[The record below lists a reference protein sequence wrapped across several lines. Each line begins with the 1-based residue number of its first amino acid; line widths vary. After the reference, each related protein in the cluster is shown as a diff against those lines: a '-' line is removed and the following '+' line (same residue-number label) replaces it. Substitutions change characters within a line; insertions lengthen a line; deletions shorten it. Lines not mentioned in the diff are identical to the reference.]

1 MVVATQAAVDLW
13 SLDCAGFELSAL
25 EATWLSVLSD
35 AERTRYDRYAPLRSK
50 RQLLLSRAM
59 LRSVLTHYLGTSAFD
74 FGLGEH
80 GRPELAGALQSDLS
94 FNLSHSRDR
103 VVVAVTRAGV
113 IGVDVEYAG
122 RVRRI
127 ERLISRYF
135 SPSEQEALMAL
146 PEQFRLERFYALWAL
161 KEAYIKARGL
171 GLAIPL
177 ADFSFDFSAESE
189 AVSIRFDGSLLLQ
202 APTQWSFWRGSVVG
216 ADYALGLALQT
227 PEGKAGSVAV
237 TLRESIRAEGS
248 IRQDTGHA
256 EVAQWSTP
264 LAVGIL

>member
-1 MVVATQAAVDLW
+1 
-13 SLDCAGFELSAL
+13 
-25 EATWLSVLSD
+25 
-35 AERTRYDRYAPLRSK
+35 
-50 RQLLLSRAM
+50 
-59 LRSVLTHYLGTSAFD
+59 
-74 FGLGEH
+74 
-80 GRPELAGALQSDLS
+80 
-94 FNLSHSRDR
+94 
-103 VVVAVTRAGV
+103 
-113 IGVDVEYAG
+113 
-122 RVRRI
+122 
-127 ERLISRYF
+127 
-135 SPSEQEALMAL
+135 MAL
-146 PEQFRLERFYALWAL
+146 PGQFRLERFYALWAL

-189 AVSIRFDGSLLLQ
+189 AVSIRFDGSLLSQ